1 MWQRKKAF
9 VLYEKEPLCVG
20 DIIPGAISTADADA
34 DGDEGR
40 SEADYCNT
48 KANQLFFFQTGI
60 FCVNFWIF
68 ENIETITTY
77 RRISGNFP
85 CLGTDENHPEKLSN
99 IFSSNGFQYLSIF
112 VKYLRSVAANSA
124 CFARPDFLPPAKTGW
139 VGLRYFHDNHHHL
152 DHADDSG
159 EDDEVFNQMV
169 LQMMRMKKHRLW
181 KKLFRS
187 ILISSGRI
195 FCR

>member
-1 MWQRKKAF
+1 MRQCTVKRVF
-9 VLYEKEPLCVG
+9 VHCVCTVKRVADGTLCVRSSTS
-20 DIIPGAISTADADA
+20 IIFS
-34 DGDEGR
+34 R
-40 SEADYCNT
+40 
-48 KANQLFFFQTGI
+48 L

-169 LQMMRMKKHRLW
+169 LQMMRMKKTSAL
-181 KKLFRS
+181 KKV
-187 ILISSGRI
+187 ILEYSH
-195 FCR
+195 F